1 MLSYDYKVYVNFSC
15 SNSRFSFTGRIG
27 DRLPDKL
34 VINLPSSLTVKAVYE
49 RMVEEMMGS
58 SMLSSFVSQ
67 PQFYNLWKEYYPHV
81 SIPMVSSYNM

>member
-27 DRLPDKL
+27 DHLPDKL
-34 VINLPSSLTVKAVYE
+34 VIHLLSSLTVKAVYE

-58 SMLSSFVSQ
+58 SMLPSSVMQ
-67 PQFYNLWKEYYPHV
+67 PATVLQSMERVL
-81 SIPMVSSYNM
+81 SSCIYSYG